1 MYGRCRHYLLSWLS
15 TVAPAVLLDLP
26 LCYAT
31 QLTTCSRSW
40 YKGWPK
46 TGPLCLT
53 LHVFKT
59 LGPIC
64 MIFGMLPVH
73 LLTVFIN
80 CITQNVPPG
89 KSQQPSFL
97 LIHFFAYENHCI
109 WFYSILL
116 MPHAC
121 KSFTAGQISNMHI
134 ICSCLSRLQM
144 SSLFQS
150 FSTSLLSTSSATCP
164 NCFCS
169 TFYAKIPVAVVKSSS
184 DCYRKISE

>member
-46 TGPLCLT
+46 TGPLCLS

-64 MIFGMLPVH
+64 MIFGTLPVH

-80 CITQNVPPG
+80 CITQNAPPG
-89 KSQQPSFL
+89 NSQQPSFL

-121 KSFTAGQISNMHI
+121 KSFCHASLQVSFLTCTSFAAVWAD
-134 ICSCLSRLQM
+134 CRWRL
-144 SSLFQS
+144 S
-150 FSTSLLSTSSATCP
+150 FSLS
-164 NCFCS
+164 
-169 TFYAKIPVAVVKSSS
+169 VRH
-184 DCYRKISE
+184 CYRLLQQHVQTASAAHFMRKFQ